1 MGDKNATLNKQSVPI
16 WEKYAL
22 TIYEATEYFNI
33 GEHRLRQIVRE
44 NRQADFVL
52 WIGTKVEIKRELF
65 EKFLD
70 EINAL

>member
-1 MGDKNATLNKQSVPI
+1 MTDTTTKPYVPI

-22 TIYEATEYFNI
+22 TIYEAAEYFGI
-33 GEHRLRQIVRE
+33 GEHRLRTLVRE

-52 WIGTKVEIKRELF
+52 WIGVKVEIKRKLF
-65 EKFLD
+65 EEFLN